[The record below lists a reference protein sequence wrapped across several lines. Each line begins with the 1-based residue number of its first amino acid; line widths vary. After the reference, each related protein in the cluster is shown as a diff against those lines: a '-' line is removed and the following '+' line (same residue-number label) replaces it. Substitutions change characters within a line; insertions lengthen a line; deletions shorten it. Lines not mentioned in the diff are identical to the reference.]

1 MPGELT
7 KGGRCSV
14 AGAISGSRVD
24 LTTAAAAAAPAEPDP
39 VTLLSDVEMCFE
51 FNEIIL

>member
-1 MPGELT
+1 MPGELAT
-7 KGGRCSV
+7 GRHCWV
-14 AGAISGSRVD
+14 TGAISGSRVD
-24 LTTAAAAAAPAEPDP
+24 LTAAAEPDP